1 MVIISGLVG
10 PKPRRIA
17 EVMDIR
23 LIFLNRRS
31 LYTVHGEIF
40 GADSWYV
47 SVQPRGNPMGVKV
60 SLRTDDS
67 GEGTG

>member
-1 MVIISGLVG
+1 
-10 PKPRRIA
+10 
-17 EVMDIR
+17 MDIR
-23 LIFLNRRS
+23 LIFLNRRI

-60 SLRTDDS
+60 TACGDDS
-67 GEGTG
+67 GKGAG